1 MDPNKMEGG
10 ARPPFFDAPK
20 TQGGEAAANAVPL
33 SARTGP
39 QAPAAAKTVPEP
51 AQPPVSG
58 EKTPL
63 TCTQQAAPTAE
74 GCEKTAP
81 AYGPQPAPAERA
93 PGPQAAPSPAPAKDA
108 PPPAYAGP
116 RPASATEVPGP
127 APGAPAPARPVWAK
141 WMAPAAL
148 LSWLW
153 GWAYVRGWLL
163 GFENGPLF
171 RVLFCALFLAGVEW
185 MCRAAGR
192 PASKE
197 SRLWLALW
205 VALTADY
212 TFKTASLFYNEAV
225 MMWEFAALHLAAA
238 YWVLARAGVLTE
250 QRTGPFLP
258 LDVLRA
264 MIAVPFGKFF
274 LRVRVLA
281 RALGDFLQSLAH
293 RKKGNLWAG
302 LVTLCAAA
310 VVVLL
315 AARLLA
321 SADDAFG
328 AALEAFFRWFTLPE
342 AMVTELVYFL
352 LGLPVGAYL
361 FGLAAG
367 ALKTVPDPARGPAL
381 RAGAE
386 KLRLAPAGALG
397 LSMALLLA
405 LYAAFFAV
413 QLNYLTG
420 GFFGSLPAGF
430 TAAEYARRGF
440 FELCAVV
447 VLNFSVLTAAA
458 KASRIPL
465 RQSPALKGLAALLC
479 LSNLLFAA
487 VGASKMFLYIRRF
500 GFTPKR
506 IVSGW
511 FILVLAL
518 LTVLA
523 LITLFRPF
531 PVVRVAAAVFCGLF
545 LALCLSQPD
554 LWLRAANRQLVA
566 AGVLDEEDVGDRLL
580 YARPQYSTWD

>member
-10 ARPPFFDAPK
+10 ARLPFFDAPK

-81 AYGPQPAPAERA
+81 AYGPQPAQAERA

-116 RPASATEVPGP
+116 RSASATEVPGP

-264 MIAVPFGKFF
+264 MIAVPFGNFF
-274 LRVRVLA
+274 LRIRVLA
-281 RALGDFLQSLAH
+281 
-293 RKKGNLWAG
+293 
-302 LVTLCAAA
+302 
-310 VVVLL
+310 L
-315 AARLLA
+315 AARLL
-321 SADDAFG
+321 SGADDAFG
-328 AALEAFFRWFTLPE
+328 AALGNFFRWFTLPE
-342 AMVTELVYFL
+342 AMLTEFFYFAV
-352 LGLPVGAYL
+352 GLPVGAYL

-367 ALKTVPDPARGPAL
+367 ALKKAPGPARGASL
-381 RAGAE
+381 RAEAE
-386 KLRLAPAGALG
+386 KLRLAPGGALA
-397 LSMALLLA
+397 LCLALLLA
-405 LYAAFFAV
+405 LYALFFSI

-420 GFFGSLPAGF
+420 GFLGHLPEGF

-458 KASRIPL
+458 KTSRVPL
-465 RQSPALKGLAALLC
+465 RQSPVLKGLAAALC

-500 GFTPKR
+500 GFTPNR

-511 FILVLAL
+511 FILVLAV

-523 LITLFRPF
+523 LVSVFRPF
-531 PVVRVAAAVFCGLF
+531 PVVRAAAAVFCAMF

-554 LWLRAANRQLVA
+554 VWLRAANRQLAA
-566 AGVLDEEDVGDRLL
+566 AGVVEEEDIGDWLL
-580 YARPQYSTWD
+580 YMPRPDSTWD

>member
-1 MDPNKMEGG
+1 MDPNKLEGG

-20 TQGGEAAANAVPL
+20 NTAAVQTAKTPPACGPQAAPAENAPGPQATPAAESGGKTAPVY
-33 SARTGP
+33 GP
-39 QAPAAAKTVPEP
+39 QAPA
-51 AQPPVSG
+51 
-58 EKTPL
+58 
-63 TCTQQAAPTAE
+63 
-74 GCEKTAP
+74 
-81 AYGPQPAPAERA
+81 
-93 PGPQAAPSPAPAKDA
+93 PSPVPSV
-108 PPPAYAGP
+108 PP
-116 RPASATEVPGP
+116 RPAW
-127 APGAPAPARPVWAK
+127 AR

-153 GWAYVRGWLL
+153 GWSYVRGWLL
-163 GFENGPLF
+163 GFSYGPLF

-212 TFKTASLFYNEAV
+212 TFKTAGLFYNEAV

-250 QRTGPFLP
+250 GRTGPFLP

-264 MIAVPFGKFF
+264 LIGLPFGNFF
-274 LRVRVLA
+274 LRIRVLG
-281 RALGDFLQSLAH
+281 RALAGFLQNLPR
-293 RKKGNLWAG
+293 RKKGGFWAG
-302 LVTLCAAA
+302 LITLCAAA
-310 VVVLL
+310 VVLVLAAKLL
-315 AARLLA
+315 AG
-321 SADDAFG
+321 ADDAFG

-342 AMVTELVYFL
+342 AVVTELVYFL

-367 ALKTVPDPARGPAL
+367 ALKTAPDPARGPAL

-420 GFFGSLPAGF
+420 GFFGRLPAGF

-440 FELCAVV
+440 FELCAIV
-447 VLNFSVLTAAA
+447 VLNFSVLAAAA
-458 KASRIPL
+458 KASRVPL

-500 GFTPKR
+500 GFTPRR

-523 LITLFRPF
+523 LVTLFRPF
-531 PVVRVAAAVFCGLF
+531 PAVRAAAAVFCGLF

-566 AGVLDEEDVGDRLL
+566 AGVLQAEDVGDWLLETRL
-580 YARPQYSTWD
+580 PYSTWE